1 MKGVLDYINKKAL
14 KETYNTIFEIEDDS
28 EERSKRL
35 VTPITKEEID
45 DMRRTITAK
54 CIDSEDVNMMFLFI
68 RKELDNYQ
76 KKKELTERH
85 VIIFNT
91 LIVENY
97 RKITN
102 YMLEEIFH
110 IKNSDVIEKAFRTL
124 YNFTKVYKGYADKD
138 DRFKVSKE
146 DIELFNAYKE
156 DILDTMSTNTF
167 KTFALTAE
175 IKII

>member
-1 MKGVLDYINKKAL
+1 MKGVLEYINTKAL
-14 KETYNTIFEIEDDS
+14 KETYNAIFEIEDDS

-35 VTPITKEEID
+35 VTPITKDEID

-54 CIDSEDVNMMFLFI
+54 CMDSEDVNMMFLFI
-68 RKELDNYQ
+68 RKELDSYQ
-76 KKKELTERH
+76 KKKELTERL
-85 VIIFNT
+85 VIVFNT

-110 IKNSDVIEKAFRTL
+110 IKDSDVIEKAFRTL
-124 YNFTKVYKGYADKD
+124 YDFTKIYKGYAAKD

-146 DIELFNAYKE
+146 DVELFSSHKE
-156 DILDTMSTNTF
+156 DILETMSTNTF
-167 KTFALTAE
+167 KTFALIAE
-175 IKII
+175 IKIV